1 MILQILNGIK
11 TSGLINKITGL
22 RRVYFIKEL
31 VHRIIMDLPVRL
43 AAQLS
48 GEEGKTRQKAAKL
61 VVDLAEIANAD
72 GFIEVDNA
80 HVSGVSVITGGHGL
94 RRFLSDLSDDKD
106 GQVAITTTL
115 NSAGCDKEKMQEM
128 DIDWPD
134 FLEQQFEI
142 IYAYERLGIEAT
154 LSCTPYDRGIE
165 LESGVASWAE
175 SNAVCFSNSWT
186 SLITNRES
194 GLSALATALTGF
206 APRWGLHL
214 PENRMPNIL
223 VNISCELT
231 DLSDWSI
238 LGDWIGKQVRP
249 DWNLAWGPM
258 PFIRGLPEYVSFASK
273 KALTAAA
280 ANYGCPMLW
289 AEGHSA
295 DPPLSKDDNGQWLAP
310 DSGWAGVLEFTAED
324 LAKRYQD
331 LAPKGQVDLVVI
343 GCPQASIEEIRRT
356 ASAVRSYAEMGKRIP
371 NNRLWLFTSEENCQL
386 ANDDGSIDLLES
398 AGVVILQDTCPEVT
412 PYNRQHYNHLL
423 TNSLKAE
430 HYLTSGLNRIPT
442 SVMSI
447 KDCVA
452 HAFNPDLSKGE
463 RPTISAKAQPQHQS
477 AKSPRDGEF
486 SSVGNGLSSQGDFSI
501 TGRAMSTDVAI
512 TYLGYVNRDSGIVE
526 ETGHPLDGQAIEDTI
541 LIYPKGSGS
550 TVAPYVLMGLIYTG
564 KGPRAIVNRD
574 VCSLTIPACSLL
586 DVPYAHGFESDPCM
600 EVNSGDLVEMIKVG
614 DKVTLTVIERAE

>member
-1 MILQILNGIK
+1 MREK
-11 TSGLINKITGL
+11 VC
-22 RRVYFIKEL
+22 RRA
-31 VHRIIMDLPVRL
+31 MDLPQRL
-43 AAQLS
+43 AAQLA
-48 GEEGKTRQKAAKL
+48 GEEGKTRQKAARL

-94 RRFLSDLSDDKD
+94 RRFLSDLSEDKD
-106 GQVAITTTL
+106 GRVAITTTL
-115 NSAGCDKEKMQEM
+115 NSAGCDKEKMAEM

-142 IYAYERLGIEAT
+142 IHAYERLGIEAT

-165 LESGVASWAE
+165 LASGVASWAE

-206 APRWGLHL
+206 APKWGLHL
-214 PENRMPNIL
+214 PSNRMPNLL
-223 VNISCELT
+223 VKVTCELEN
-231 DLSDWSI
+231 LSDWSI

-249 DWNLAWGPM
+249 DWDLSWGPM
-258 PFIRGLPEYVSFASK
+258 PFIQGLPDHVSFASK

-295 DPPLSKDDNGQWLAP
+295 DPPLDKDQHGQWQPP
-310 DSGWAGVLEFTAED
+310 DQGWAGVLEFSEME
-324 LAKRYQD
+324 LNQRYAD
-331 LAPKGQVDLVVI
+331 LAPQGQVDLIVI

-356 ASAVRSYAEMGKRIP
+356 TSAVRSYAEMGQKIP
-371 NNRLWLFTSEENCQL
+371 DNRLWLFTSGENYQI
-386 ANDDGSIDLLES
+386 AQDDGSIELLEDS
-398 AGVVILQDTCPEVT
+398 GVLILQDTCPEVT
-412 PYNRQHYNHLL
+412 PYNRNHYNHLL

-442 SVMSI
+442 SVMTI
-447 KDCVA
+447 QDCVA
-452 HAFNPDLSKGE
+452 HAFDPHLSAGD

-477 AKSPRDGEF
+477 AKTQQYGEY
-486 SSVGNGLSSQGDFSI
+486 SAAGNGLLSQGEYTI

-512 TYLGYVNRDSGIVE
+512 TYLGYVNRDTGVIE

-541 LIYPKGSGS
+541 LIYQQRESLF
-550 TVAPYVLMGLIYTG
+550 LMMKMKQPFLM
-564 KGPRAIVNRD
+564 
-574 VCSLTIPACSLL
+574 SLW
-586 DVPYAHGFESDPCM
+586 
-600 EVNSGDLVEMIKVG
+600 
-614 DKVTLTVIERAE
+614 